1 MILNRLY
8 AQNPLMWVNHLQG
21 QILTLNLLK
30 FLFRLQAMAPMSEK
44 ITSQDNEYMERNM
57 YLSTDF

>member
-1 MILNRLY
+1 MILNQLY